1 MNKLLKRSGVA
12 LVLLLLVAVVGGA
25 IFLLNFDPKVYQ
37 DRLVK
42 EVKLRYE
49 RDLKIN
55 GDIEVSVFPRIGL
68 RVSDVT
74 LSNKNSDEEFSSMEE
89 VRFGVALWPLLFD
102 RFLVDHVKVSGFKSH
117 IVRYAD
123 GSLNIDDFYALPPDF
138 DQEQLAHRRQQ
149 IEAAG
154 GSRPRGR
161 MEVNEF
167 KVDIAGL
174 DLEGGSVLFEDQS
187 NERQFSL
194 EDMNIYTGRITFA
207 EPFSLTLT
215 AKVDA
220 RDSSD
225 NATLNMRGM
234 MRLDPVGSIYEA
246 ERLNATLQGQIKGYK
261 IDEASLSGNFSLD
274 DYSGYAN
281 AKAFKLLLNLSALDR
296 QNSIANFSL
305 ETQADELGLSRVDT
319 QLLAENLSLN
329 GSVADSEKRL
339 LSWQLNSPNL
349 NFSDF
354 DAAGEPLT
362 GTVQFKGEESM
373 DVNVSLDGFSGL
385 ASDLRVKESKLQGKY
400 LSSANRDIDIDLA
413 SPLNLNLLRGGF
425 EFEELSGVVRLSDVD
440 MSQEASVSGFIR
452 GALLSELK
460 PYVHYNIDALIDSER
475 LHLVGSLD
483 GLSKPKVNFSLTAET
498 LDLDR
503 VLGVERSANTK
514 TADEPKTTAKIEK
527 TLEDAEVADGEAPS
541 VSEITIPA
549 VGSLSLNQELLSR
562 LSGYGVLA
570 ADKLTYRGLEFLDF
584 STGVA
589 FGSGSNFDF
598 ESFQAKVFGGEL
610 SSSLGLS
617 LDSGR
622 VDLNFEIVGADI
634 DQLLQYFKAR
644 VLLNGK
650 AVIQGVLQSQ
660 GFNQQ
665 ELVNNLDGNLK
676 LGIKQGVLHG
686 FSVNKVLDDINYIV
700 DTGSQQLFFDES
712 EQTPFESFMFD
723 SQIDRGVISFD
734 EFKLE
739 DKAFSLH
746 QKGSNSSYNFLN
758 GNLDM
763 HLQFTAKRPVSAQ
776 RGGVKVKV
784 KRISI
789 PIQIWNEQDS
799 IQIKTEIQ
807 GLHQ

>member
-1 MNKLLKRSGVA
+1 
-12 LVLLLLVAVVGGA
+12 
-25 IFLLNFDPKVYQ
+25 
-37 DRLVK
+37 
-42 EVKLRYE
+42 
-49 RDLKIN
+49 
-55 GDIEVSVFPRIGL
+55 
-68 RVSDVT
+68 
-74 LSNKNSDEEFSSMEE
+74 
-89 VRFGVALWPLLFD
+89 
-102 RFLVDHVKVSGFKSH
+102 
-117 IVRYAD
+117 
-123 GSLNIDDFYALPPDF
+123 
-138 DQEQLAHRRQQ
+138 
-149 IEAAG
+149 
-154 GSRPRGR
+154 
-161 MEVNEF
+161 
-167 KVDIAGL
+167 
-174 DLEGGSVLFEDQS
+174 
-187 NERQFSL
+187 
-194 EDMNIYTGRITFA
+194 
-207 EPFSLTLT
+207 
-215 AKVDA
+215 
-220 RDSSD
+220 
-225 NATLNMRGM
+225 
-234 MRLDPVGSIYEA
+234 
-246 ERLNATLQGQIKGYK
+246 
-261 IDEASLSGNFSLD
+261 
-274 DYSGYAN
+274 
-281 AKAFKLLLNLSALDR
+281 
-296 QNSIANFSL
+296 
-305 ETQADELGLSRVDT
+305 
-319 QLLAENLSLN
+319 
-329 GSVADSEKRL
+329 
-339 LSWQLNSPNL
+339 
-349 NFSDF
+349 
-354 DAAGEPLT
+354 
-362 GTVQFKGEESM
+362 
-373 DVNVSLDGFSGL
+373 L
-385 ASDLRVKESKLQGKY
+385 ASDLRVKESTLKGKY
-400 LSSANRDIDIDLA
+400 LSSANRAIDIDLT

-440 MSQEASVSGFIR
+440 ISQEASVSGFIR

-483 GLSKPKVNFSLTAET
+483 GVSKPKVNFSLTAET

-527 TLEDAEVADGEAPS
+527 TPEGAEVADGEAPS
-541 VSEITIPA
+541 VSEITLPA

-660 GFNQQ
+660 GFNQR
-665 ELVNNLDGNLK
+665 ELLNNLDGNLK

-723 SQIDRGVISFD
+723 SQIDRGVISFE

-746 QKGSNSSYNFLN
+746 QKGSNSSYNLLN

-784 KRISI
+784 KGISI

>member
-68 RVSDVT
+68 RVTDVT

-220 RDSSD
+220 RDPSD

-234 MRLDPVGSIYEA
+234 MRLDPVGYIYEA

-281 AKAFKLLLNLSALDR
+281 AKAFKLLLNLSALDM

-349 NFSDF
+349 SFSDF
-354 DAAGEPLT
+354 DATGEPLT
-362 GTVQFKGEESM
+362 GTVQFQGEESM
-373 DVNVSLDGFSGL
+373 DVNVSFDGFSGL
-385 ASDLRVKESKLQGKY
+385 ASDLRVKESTLKGKY
-400 LSSANRDIDIDLA
+400 LSSANRAIDIDLT

-452 GALLSELK
+452 GMLFSELK

-483 GLSKPKVNFSLTAET
+483 GLPKPKVNFSLTAGT

-514 TADEPKTTAKIEK
+514 TADEPKAAAKIKE
-527 TLEDAEVADGEAPS
+527 TSEGADVADGEAPS

-584 STGVA
+584 STAVA

-610 SSSLGLS
+610 SSSIGLS

-622 VDLNFEIVGADI
+622 VDLNFDIVGADI
-634 DQLLQYFKAR
+634 EQLLQYFKAR

-665 ELVNNLDGNLK
+665 ELLNNLDGNLK
-676 LGIKQGVLHG
+676 LDIKQGVLHG

-712 EQTPFESFMFD
+712 DQTPFESFMFD
-723 SQIDRGVISFD
+723 SQIDQGVISFE

-746 QKGSNSSYNFLN
+746 QKESNSSYNLLN

-784 KRISI
+784 KGISI